1 MLFRSITSLHS
12 PHVEAVKALLN
23 SRSGKER
30 RATGRFVVEGE
41 SNIRE
46 LLRNDHG
53 SVEALY
59 LTEEGQK
66 RFSERELKS
75 VDIVKV
81 SPQVMS
87 AMTDTVTPQGVLALA
102 RIPTQTFSEWWRN
115 QGKSLHIAYFWQL
128 QDPGNAGTVIRTAD
142 AFGFDAALFSDNSV
156 DVYSPKVVRSSV
168 GSHWHLPIFDEVSWS
183 DLLELTSK
191 ASQGIFALDGNG
203 KSNLASVLQSIK
215 MRSSLWIFGNEAR
228 GLPDEITSN
237 NLVTVIRIPMRGK
250 AESLNLASAAAVVMY
265 EVAQTFK

>member
-1 MLFRSITSLHS
+1 MITSLHS
-12 PHVEAVKALLN
+12 PHVEAVKALLD

-30 RATGRFVVEGE
+30 RRTGRFIVEGE

-46 LLRNDHG
+46 LLHNDRG
-53 SVEALY
+53 SLETLY
-59 LTEEGQK
+59 LTEAGRK
-66 RFSERELKS
+66 RFSELEINGIEI
-75 VDIVKV
+75 VDV

-102 RIPTQTFSEWWRN
+102 KIPTGTFSEWISRQRKN
-115 QGKSLHIAYFWQL
+115 LDVAYFWQL

-142 AFGFDAALFSDNSV
+142 AFGFDAVLFSDNSV

-168 GSHWHLPIFDEVSWS
+168 GSHWHLPIFEEVTWS
-183 DLLELTSK
+183 NLLEH
-191 ASQGIFALDGNG
+191 ASQGNQRIFALDGSG
-203 KSNLASVLQSIK
+203 KSNLASVLPSKETSSSI
-215 MRSSLWIFGNEAR
+215 WIFGNEAR

-250 AESLNLASAAAVVMY
+250 AESLNLASAAAIVMY